1 MINKELLKEYSTQIG
16 VELDDLA
23 LERFDIYAQRLVR
36 WNEHTNLTAITDS
49 EGITIKHFLDSLY
62 PLKYISLKDG
72 DTLVDVGCGA
82 GFPSMP
88 LLMAKPNVE
97 VSFVDS
103 VGKKLSFIK
112 DVLLNTG
119 LVANIEH
126 ARAEELGKNDDFRET
141 YDVAVARAV
150 APLNILCEYCL
161 PLVKVDGTFISLKG
175 SNGKEEL
182 EQAKNAIKVLGGKLE
197 CFDEYCLP
205 NGDSRSVVVIKK
217 ISQTPTKYPRK
228 SKKIDTRP
236 L

>member
-1 MINKELLKEYSTQIG
+1 MINKELLKEYSSQIG
-16 VELDDLA
+16 VELDELA
-23 LERFDIYAQRLVR
+23 LERFDAYAERLVR
-36 WNEHTNLTAITDS
+36 WNEHTNLTAITDP

-62 PLKYISLKDG
+62 PLGYIELNDG

-88 LLMAKPNVE
+88 LLIARPNIE

-112 DVLLNTG
+112 DVMLNTG

-126 ARAEELGKNDDFRET
+126 ARAEELGKNADFRET

-161 PLVKVDGTFISLKG
+161 PLVKVGGVFASLKG

-182 EQAKNAIKVLGGKLE
+182 EQAENAIKVLGGQVQVFE
-197 CFDEYCLP
+197 EYALP
-205 NGDSRSVVVIKK
+205 NGDCRSIVVIKK

>member
-1 MINKELLKEYSTQIG
+1 MINKELLKEYSSQIG

-23 LERFDIYAQRLVR
+23 LERFDTYAERLVR

-112 DVLLNTG
+112 DV
-119 LVANIEH
+119 
-126 ARAEELGKNDDFRET
+126 
-141 YDVAVARAV
+141 
-150 APLNILCEYCL
+150 
-161 PLVKVDGTFISLKG
+161 
-175 SNGKEEL
+175 
-182 EQAKNAIKVLGGKLE
+182 
-197 CFDEYCLP
+197 
-205 NGDSRSVVVIKK
+205 SV
-217 ISQTPTKYPRK
+217 SYTHLTLPTKA
-228 SKKIDTRP
+228 
-236 L
+236 